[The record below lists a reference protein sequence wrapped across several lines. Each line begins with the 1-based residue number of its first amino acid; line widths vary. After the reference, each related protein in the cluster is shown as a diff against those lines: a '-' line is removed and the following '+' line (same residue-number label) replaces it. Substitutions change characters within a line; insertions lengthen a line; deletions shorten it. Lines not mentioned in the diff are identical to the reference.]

1 MKPFRSL
8 YYVYILLF
16 LCSLIQ
22 LSSSWFYGR
31 DAPDRWS
38 VGEIWPLP
46 QIVKYG
52 KMNRTLNPEKIGF
65 DLGAKKN
72 CDVLWMN
79 AENYLNKWMF
89 PFPVAAKRNAD
100 EFIITVKV
108 ASDCPTRVPQ
118 HGESEEYK
126 LVVTQDGATI
136 SAETVWGAVRGMES
150 VSQLIFYDRE
160 KARYN
165 IRTVEIHDF
174 PRFPVRG
181 LMVDS
186 SRHFLSTKIIKRQLD
201 IMAMNKMNVLH
212 WHLVDSE
219 SFPFVSTK
227 FPHLSKVG
235 AYSPKHLYSPSDVQ
249 EIIDFARIRGI
260 RVIPEFDVPGHTGSW
275 RGQPGLL
282 TECYDKT
289 GNETHLPNL
298 IDPSNEENFKFL
310 EEFLNEV
317 VSTFPDEFLHLGGD
331 EMEDFIV
338 ECWVRNPKIQ
348 EFMRSKSFG
357 NDTTLLENYF
367 FEKLDVIV
375 KNLKTKRKPIFWQ
388 EVFDHNI
395 PSKQSI
401 IHIWKGSTHQD
412 IMHEVKTVTSKGF
425 NAIVSACWYLN
436 YIKYGA
442 DWRDEIPGTAP
453 SNSRYYYCD
462 PTEFDGTAE
471 QKALVLGGI
480 AAIWGEMVD
489 NTNIESRLWPRA
501 SAVAERL
508 WSPKERTKKAEDA
521 WPRMHELRCRM
532 VSRGFRF
539 QPVNNPDFCPYE
551 FDS

>member
-1 MKPFRSL
+1 
-8 YYVYILLF
+8 
-16 LCSLIQ
+16 
-22 LSSSWFYGR
+22 
-31 DAPDRWS
+31 
-38 VGEIWPLP
+38 
-46 QIVKYG
+46 
-52 KMNRTLNPEKIGF
+52 MNRTLNPEKIGF

-118 HGESEEYK
+118 HGENK

-212 WHLVDSE
+212 WHLVD
-219 SFPFVSTK
+219 
-227 FPHLSKVG
+227 
-235 AYSPKHLYSPSDVQ
+235 
-249 EIIDFARIRGI
+249 R
-260 RVIPEFDVPGHTGSW
+260 HTGSW

-289 GNETHLPNL
+289 GKETHLPNL

-331 EMEDFIV
+331 EIEDFIV